1 LARSEPMNTT
11 RLYLVITGIVLF
23 FIALEVNLA
32 RIQLW
37 HHGLYSQV
45 AENQY
50 YEDYRLEARRG
61 FIYDRNGEV
70 LASSLILYDIGVDA
84 RRVKNKEKM
93 AGRFAD
99 IAGGNASDYLKKLK
113 TGKGFIYLAR
123 RVPEENATRL
133 EKEFPGAFRKEK
145 SFRRFYPYGDFAS
158 QLIGFTDPDDHGLA
172 GLEKQ
177 NDSLLAGRDGQAMM
191 LRNGPRNE
199 SFYNADY
206 PMQKAKD
213 GDNLYLTID
222 KDIQTVAETALRA
235 GVKKAKAADGMAV
248 VLDPNTGEILA
259 MTSVP
264 GFNPNR
270 HKDFGLDAKR
280 NRVVT
285 DQYEPGST
293 FKIFTA
299 AVLLQE
305 NLKKPGDAVF
315 CENGKYRIFRHTF
328 HDTKPLGKLTMD
340 QVIAKSSNIGMIK
353 LSEKLDAG
361 IFFRYLRDFGFGSET
376 DAGLMGEIPGSLT
389 RPERWSGLSK
399 ASIAIGQEVGVTAL
413 QMAAAYSAV
422 VNGGYLYKPYVI
434 SRVSDANGYM
444 KLQNKPEER
453 RAVISGEVSDVLR
466 GFLKQVVDEGT
477 GTRAKVTNFEV
488 GGKTGTAQKF
498 DTENGSYRKGA
509 YFSSFIGFA
518 PYEKPRFV
526 CAVFINEPRNG
537 YYGGDV
543 AGPVFSDIIGG
554 IIHLKPNTVEK
565 PVKELKKAGL
575 IVPKNNDIANFSG
588 WSKNEVERFMDD
600 RDVSWKFTGDGETVI
615 AVNESPKKLV
625 LELGQPAPAALVMPN
640 LTGLSVREALALVNF
655 QLTEVEL
662 NGAGLVRRQSIPA
675 GRRLQKKQKLILT
688 CE

>member
-1 LARSEPMNTT
+1 MNTT
-11 RLYLVITGIVLF
+11 RLYLVVGGIFLF
-23 FIALEVNLA
+23 FVALEVNLA

-37 HHGLYSQV
+37 HHGYYAQV

-50 YEDYRLEARRG
+50 YEDYKLEARRG

-93 AGRFAD
+93 AGRFAG
-99 IAGGNASDYLKKLK
+99 IVGGAQSEYLKKLEN
-113 TGKGFIYLAR
+113 GKGFIYLAR
-123 RVPEENATRL
+123 GVSEENTTRL
-133 EKEFPGAFRKEK
+133 EKDIPGVFRKEK
-145 SFRRFYPYGDFAS
+145 SFRRYYPYGDFAS
-158 QLIGFTDPDDHGLA
+158 QLIGFTDPDDHGLG

-177 NDSLLAGRDGQAMM
+177 NDSLLAGQDGQALM
-191 LRNGPRNE
+191 LHNGPRDE

-222 KDIQTVAETALRA
+222 KDIQTVTETALRA
-235 GVKKAKAADGMAV
+235 GVKKANAADGMAV

-259 MTSVP
+259 MTSIP

-270 HKDFGLDAKR
+270 QKDFSMEAKR

-305 NLKKPGDAVF
+305 NLKKPQDAVF
-315 CENGKYRIFRHTF
+315 CENGKYRIHRHTF
-328 HDTKPLGKLTMD
+328 HDTKPLGWLSMD
-340 QVIAKSSNIGMIK
+340 KVVAKSSNIGMIK

-361 IFFRYLRDFGFGSET
+361 LFFRYLRDFGFGSET
-376 DAGLMGEIPGSLT
+376 DAGLIGEIPGSLN
-389 RPERWSGLSK
+389 RPEKWSGLSK
-399 ASIAIGQEVGVTAL
+399 ASIAIGQEIGVTAL

-422 VNGGYLYKPYVI
+422 VNGGYLYKPYAI
-434 SRVSDANGYM
+434 SRISDMNGYM
-444 KLQNKPEER
+444 KLQNKQQEK
-453 RAVISGEVSDVLR
+453 RAVISTEVSDILR

-477 GTRAKVTNFEV
+477 GTRAKVPDFEV

-498 DTENGSYRKGA
+498 DIQNGSYRKGA

-518 PYEKPRFV
+518 PYDKPRFV

-543 AGPVFSDIIGG
+543 AGPVFSDIISG
-554 IIHLKPNTVEK
+554 IIHLKPNSVEK
-565 PVKELKKAGL
+565 PIKELKKAGL
-575 IVPKNNDIANFSG
+575 IVPKNNDIADFNG
-588 WSKNEVERFMDD
+588 WSKDEVERFMDD
-600 RDVSWKFTGDGETVI
+600 RDVSWKFSGAGETVV
-615 AVNESPKKLV
+615 AVDQNPKKLV
-625 LELGQPAPAALVMPN
+625 LELGQPAPAAAVMPI
-640 LTGLSVREALALVNF
+640 LTGLSVREALSRVNF
-655 QLTEVEL
+655 QLTDVEL
-662 NGAGLVRRQSIPA
+662 KGTGLVRLQSIPA